1 MKKAAFFFAI
11 FYLLNVVGYGL
22 EVHYCLGQI
31 ADINYAFLDT
41 SCACDSAHT
50 ESITTSCCDE
60 ESFFVQLEDE
70 HQSASSSTVYQP
82 VLIEVQSVIKTEISE
97 SIESDSK
104 GWVLA
109 NAPPKPKD
117 LVLEL
122 HSFVFYG

>member
-11 FYLLNVVGYGL
+11 FYLLNVVGYGI

-41 SCACDSAHT
+41 SCACDSAHVDKV
-50 ESITTSCCDE
+50 TTSCCSE

-70 HQSASSSTVYQP
+70 HQAASTSFNFQVAELEVPSLLKVDVSEPKVSEPKGY
-82 VLIEVQSVIKTEISE
+82 VLT
-97 SIESDSK
+97 
-104 GWVLA
+104 

-117 LVLEL
+117 LVVEL